1 MTVPF
6 TTEAGLNAGYA
17 KIQDEGSFIGM
28 ANSAILC
35 THPVNY
41 NAYYNSS
48 MTNNDYL
55 CEEED
60 LPINPPDWDSKWYS
74 PVCRSWFKDQRD
86 NPSHGTLSDLYTF
99 AEGELGLTQ
108 CAPIIEQT

>member
-6 TTEAGLNAGYA
+6 TTEAAVNAGYA

-41 NAYYNSS
+41 NAYYNES
-48 MTNNDYL
+48 MVCPPPNF
-55 CEEED
+55 
-60 LPINPPDWDSKWYS
+60 NPTRHMRVPDQ
-74 PVCRSWFKDQRD
+74 P
-86 NPSHGTLSDLYTF
+86 T
-99 AEGELGLTQ
+99 
-108 CAPIIEQT
+108 